1 MMLTFKGRWTARVEQ
16 DFEIEA
22 ESEKEAREYLAQEM
36 SPRNVVELMDFDVL
50 EFEEVKARGFIDGE
64 TLSFTIHAPGRA
76 EIYRQAE
83 LTARD
88 YFGEAAAVRVN
99 SVMPLRTLGG
109 KTILYIADCEAWLPA
124 TP

>member
-36 SPRNVVELMDFDVL
+36 SPRNVVELMDFEVL
-50 EFEEVKARGFIDGE
+50 EFEEV
-64 TLSFTIHAPGRA
+64 
-76 EIYRQAE
+76 
-83 LTARD
+83 
-88 YFGEAAAVRVN
+88 
-99 SVMPLRTLGG
+99 
-109 KTILYIADCEAWLPA
+109 A